1 MSVDQS
7 DGDQGDSIRSIVIL
21 HVESVAKTEHTK
33 HENDAPSTEYAS
45 AAALRWDEAWLQG
58 AVFCDIYFDIE
69 LDSTTSLTITSQLL
83 NDDATRRVTASSAA
97 LDQSY
102 GDSDGSDQSH
112 RELRMRLR
120 DDVQHNV
127 QILRKRAVYYGGF
140 PRRWQ
145 IFRVA
150 KRVRSMS
157 MANCYVEVP
166 RWNVSKTA
174 IPSAN
179 VFSAPVKAVR
189 REFTWESTPTA
200 PMHLY
205 AQLDVAEAEETYK
218 EAFLS
223 ESRITDGV
231 ANENFVPEQKEV
243 RNRGD
248 LAEEELVEDTVVAS
262 SQVLATEAEQAT
274 ACAPIAE
281 EAFGHL
287 WHEHFNNTI
296 LAHRL
301 RVDLDHSSLF
311 RSNMELLMK
320 QEMRDINILL
330 ATLGVIAFSLAVV
343 LVSMVCRNGG
353 DRKRSCS
360 ESCNLSLAG
369 KAKLAEGSSFNNVN
383 AADCLN
389 RDCRYLPLTPTID
402 GTVSPL
408 SDEDRQLARQLS
420 PCSKL
425 QVHWWN
431 SRATRRQ
438 NRAARVV
445 TPAAS
450 IPDAVMVHSELA
462 DCDANELQGS
472 GSINQRLFLRP
483 ISPIVSPSRS
493 LATECPNLDP
503 SALMNEKLVCS
514 ERDSRGSV
522 VNGLSLE
529 SVRPCDDVDAPVV
542 AQPVASRKS
551 HPPAA
556 LSAAHSF
563 IEDYW

>member
-1 MSVDQS
+1 MSIVGS
-7 DGDQGDSIRSIVIL
+7 DGSRGDSTRSIVIL
-21 HVESVAKTEHTK
+21 HVESVSKIDLMKQER
-33 HENDAPSTEYAS
+33 DAPYADDSS
-45 AAALRWDEAWLQG
+45 AAATLHWNEAWLQG
-58 AVFCDIYFDIE
+58 TIFCDIYFDIE
-69 LDSTTSLTITSQLL
+69 LDSTASLTITSQLL
-83 NDDATRRVTASSAA
+83 HDDATVASAA
-97 LDQSY
+97 PDQNY
-102 GDSDGSDQSH
+102 SDTDRTGQSH
-112 RELRMRLR
+112 RELRMHLR
-120 DDVQHNV
+120 DEVKHNV

-150 KRVRSMS
+150 KRVSSMS

-166 RWNVSKTA
+166 RWNVSKLA

-179 VFSAPVKAVR
+179 MFSAPVKAVR
-189 REFTWESTPTA
+189 REFTWESTPTT

-205 AQLDVAEAEETYK
+205 AKLDVAEAEETYK

-231 ANENFVPEQKEV
+231 ANGNSVPEQKV
-243 RNRGD
+243 RNREN
-248 LAEEELVEDTVVAS
+248 LAEEELVEDAS
-262 SQVLATEAEQAT
+262 VDSAQVPSTEPEQAT
-274 ACAPIAE
+274 ACTPIAGD
-281 EAFGHL
+281 AFGHL

-369 KAKLAEGSSFNNVN
+369 KSKRPEGSSFDVD
-383 AADCLN
+383 AANCLN
-389 RDCRYLPLTPTID
+389 RDCRYLPLTPTTD
-402 GTVSPL
+402 GTISPL
-408 SDEDRQLARQLS
+408 SDEDRQLAGQLS

-431 SRATRRQ
+431 SRAARRQ

-445 TPAAS
+445 TPTAS
-450 IPDAVMVHSELA
+450 FPGAVLVHSEHV
-462 DCDANELQGS
+462 DCDANEMQGS

-483 ISPIVSPSRS
+483 ISPIVSPNRS
-493 LATECPNLDP
+493 FATEGPNLDL
-503 SALMNEKLVCS
+503 STLKNEKLVCT
-514 ERDSRGSV
+514 EPDSRGSV
-522 VNGLSLE
+522 VIGLSLE
-529 SVRPCDDVDAPVV
+529 NVRPYDDVATSVV
-542 AQPVASRKS
+542 TQPEASRKG
-551 HPPAA
+551 HPPPAI
-556 LSAAHSF
+556 SEAHSF
-563 IEDYW
+563 IEDFW